1 MTAPAA
7 TIALLGVAALAA
19 AAPARSGAALPLIIL
34 TGLII
39 ALYGAYELSS
49 RQIDDGEDDQ

>member
-7 TIALLGVAALAA
+7 TIALLGVAALAV

-34 TGLII
+34 ALAVVIGYGL
-39 ALYGAYELSS
+39 YENAC
-49 RQIDDGEDDQ
+49 RRGDDQ